1 MHLKKGSHL
10 ALKKPPLKLIG
21 SCVGKIYDPKWFLT
35 KQQPKQAPSDGGR
48 VVDTNL
54 DKHQCCDTIEGLNIE
69 MLSLC
74 P

>member
-1 MHLKKGSHL
+1 M
-10 ALKKPPLKLIG
+10 
-21 SCVGKIYDPKWFLT
+21 YDPKWFFT
-35 KQQPKQAPSDGGR
+35 KQQPKQALSDGGR

-54 DKHQCCDTIEGLNIE
+54 DKHQCCDTIEGQNIE